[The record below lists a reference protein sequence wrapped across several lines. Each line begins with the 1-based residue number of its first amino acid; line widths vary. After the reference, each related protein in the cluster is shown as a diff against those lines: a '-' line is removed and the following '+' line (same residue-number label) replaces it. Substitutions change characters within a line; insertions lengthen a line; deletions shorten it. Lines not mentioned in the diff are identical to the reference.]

1 MTSPNTGLRRTALV
15 VLAVGATLGASACS
29 AGQISQTADQVAAV
43 DGGQGTSGG
52 MSVNDLRV
60 VLPGSGEGEARVG
73 FTISHNG
80 YGLDEPVSIERVE
93 IDGEEVQFGE
103 TAPLE
108 RDCSVVATTEESE
121 APPAEGVCIEH
132 VTATLPSADDLTI
145 AQSAPATVSFSS
157 GDVIE
162 TSAGVIA
169 EPTGSGDFTRPAAP
183 TNPEEG
189 H

>member
-1 MTSPNTGLRRTALV
+1 
-15 VLAVGATLGASACS
+15 
-29 AGQISQTADQVAAV
+29 
-43 DGGQGTSGG
+43 
-52 MSVNDLRV
+52 
-60 VLPGSGEGEARVG
+60 ARVG

-145 AQSAPATVSFSS
+145 PQSAPANA
-157 GDVIE
+157 E
-162 TSAGVIA
+162 AAPRAGSPPRPHA
-169 EPTGSGDFTRPAAP
+169 ATPPRGGRDPRRPAPPGPRPPPA
-183 TNPEEG
+183 
-189 H
+189 

>member
-1 MTSPNTGLRRTALV
+1 PKP
-15 VLAVGATLGASACS
+15 
-29 AGQISQTADQVAAV
+29 ADNERAV
-43 DGGQGTSGG
+43 DDGPGSSAD

-60 VLPGSGEGEARVG
+60 VLPGTGEGEPRVS
-73 FTISHNG
+73 FTTSHKG

-93 IDGEEVQFGE
+93 IDGEEMQFGE

-132 VTATLPSADDLTI
+132 VTATLPSADDLTL

-157 GDVIE
+157 GDVLE
-162 TSAGVIA
+162 TSAGVIP